1 MNVGAVVKTYGGD
14 ITAVRSANAKRLQYL
29 QLDRAYQRAVLEL
42 NKAMG
47 VRSRKPRNIVDYTG
61 TIMELFGKFYTVT
74 DVSKVMA
81 KEYKIKVPEEE
92 LKKFKPCLDV
102 DEVEDAIYSRDLTDV
117 IDILKEM
124 MKNDKP
130 EQENETEAEKEE

>member
-1 MNVGAVVKTYGGD
+1 M
-14 ITAVRSANAKRLQYL
+14 
-29 QLDRAYQRAVLEL
+29 L
-42 NKAMG
+42 N
-47 VRSRKPRNIVDYTG
+47 Y
-61 TIMELFGKFYTVT
+61 
-74 DVSKVMA
+74 
-81 KEYKIKVPEEE
+81 EEE

-102 DEVEDAIYSRDLTDV
+102 DE